1 MDFSSFIMQNFQ
13 KTLSDPEEIHILT
26 GQYALFRDLCDL
38 PDDKFVELDL
48 GCGKGGF
55 TAALAERFPDRF
67 ILAADIMLGRMR
79 RVRKKVDKTGADN
92 VRFLRAEARFLLGK
106 CLPDNCIDR
115 IHILCPDP
123 WPKDRHR
130 SHRLLCSDFMMF
142 INRVLKEGGIF
153 HFSTDA
159 GEYMESVMK
168 TVASSGLFEE
178 APPEVLADVADIK
191 TEFER
196 DWLAMGKTVPHVAW
210 RAVKKP
216 FSGMH

>member
-1 MDFSSFIMQNFQ
+1 MTKLKDSALLDAFIHNLSAVY
-13 KTLSDPEEIHILT
+13 TLPADVLANPD
-26 GQYALFRDLCDL
+26 ALD
-38 PDDKFVELDL
+38 VELDL

-55 TAALAERFPDRF
+55 TVALAERFPERF

-79 RVRKKVDKTGADN
+79 RVRKKVDKTGANN

-106 CLPDNCIDR
+106 CLPDACIDR

-159 GEYMESVMK
+159 GEYMDSVRK
-168 TVASSGLFEE
+168 LAATSGLFEE
-178 APPEVLADVADIK
+178 APSEVLADVADIK